1 MSLVFA
7 CNHALDWELGG
18 LYFLALKFIAVS
30 MHMSTTAFRTCHN
43 KEPDSGSRATI
54 AWREIRPPSPPGCWA
69 PA

>member
-1 MSLVFA
+1 
-7 CNHALDWELGG
+7 
-18 LYFLALKFIAVS
+18 LKFIAVS